1 MAKASMQAGWEKVGP
16 DKNGILRVTTGYSP
30 RVLQAV
36 LHRELKRFNVIVCH
50 RRFGKTVFCINEMV
64 DKALYCNLKNPQ
76 YAYIAP
82 TYGQAKRV
90 AWDILKDAVKN
101 IPGAVANEAELR
113 VDIPRPDKGDRI
125 RFMLLGAENPGSI
138 RGIYLDG
145 VIMDEMGEMDPI
157 VWSQVVRPA
166 LSDRLGWAVFIGT
179 PKGQNG
185 FYDLY
190 QTALSHPDWYAK
202 MYKASE
208 TGIIPLGEL
217 EAAKAI
223 MSPEEYDQEYECS
236 FSAALVGAYYGK
248 YMAEAEADGRICD
261 VPHDPAVPVDTFWDL
276 GVDDTTVVWFGQRV
290 GKRLQWIDYIE
301 MSGEGLDYYVKEL
314 QKKKYL
320 YGEHYLPHDAEAREL
335 GTGKTRTETLTSLGL
350 KNINIVPRQSVE
362 DGINASR
369 MIIPKSWFD
378 KTKCKRGIEA
388 LKSYERKWDSKNKIY
403 QQRPLHNWASH
414 GADAF
419 RTAAMGLD
427 DRRPTKQQLK
437 SYPRRA
443 DTNYDIFGG

>member
-1 MAKASMQAGWEKVGP
+1 MSGVLEVS
-16 DKNGILRVTTGYSP
+16 TGYTP
-30 RVLQAV
+30 RPLQDL
-36 LHRELKRFNVIVCH
+36 LHQALKRFNVLVMH
-50 RRFGKTVFCINEMV
+50 RRFGKTVFSINETV
-64 DKALYCNLKNPQ
+64 DQGLRCLNKSPQ

-113 VDIPRPDKGDRI
+113 VDIPRPDRGDRI

-145 VIMDEMGEMDPI
+145 VILDEMGEMDPI
-157 VWSQVVRPA
+157 VWTQVVRPA
-166 LSDRLGWAVFIGT
+166 LSDRLGWAIFIGT

-190 QTALSHPDWYAK
+190 VQAQQNPDWFHR

-208 TGIIPLGEL
+208 TGIIPIGEL

-223 MSPEEYDQEYECS
+223 MSPEEYEQEYECS

-248 YMAEAEADGRICD
+248 YMTDAEKEGRICD
-261 VPHDPAVPVDTFWDL
+261 VPHDPAVVVDTFWDL
-276 GVDDTTVVWFGQRV
+276 GVDDTTVIWFGQRV
-290 GKRLQWIDYIE
+290 GKNRHWIDFYE
-301 MSGEGLDYYVKEL
+301 MSGEGLPHYVKIL
-314 QKKKYL
+314 NSDHRSKYN
-320 YGEHYLPHDAEAREL
+320 YGSHYLPHDAEAREL
-335 GTGKTRTETLTSLGL
+335 GTGKTRVETFKSLGL
-350 KNINIVPRQSVE
+350 KRIEIVPRQSVE

-369 MIIPKSWFD
+369 MLIPRSYFD
-378 KTKCKRGIEA
+378 KSKCHRGIEA

-403 QQRPLHNWASH
+403 QQKPLHNWASH
-414 GADAF
+414 AADGF

-427 DRRPTKQQLK
+427 E
-437 SYPRRA
+437 RRA
-443 DTNYDIFGG
+443 DEQTIKRYPRQTGTYDIWGR

>member
-1 MAKASMQAGWEKVGP
+1 MSKMLASNGWEKVGP
-16 DKNGILRVTTGYSP
+16 DKNGVLRVSTGYAP

-64 DKALYCNLKNPQ
+64 DRALSQDRKNPQ

-90 AWDILKDAVKN
+90 AWDILKDAVKA
-101 IPGAVANEAELR
+101 IPGAIANEAELR
-113 VDIPRPDKGDRI
+113 VDIPRPDRGDRI

-145 VIMDEMGEMDPI
+145 VVMDEMGEMDPI

-190 QTALSHPDWYAK
+190 QLAITNPDWYSR

-208 TGIIPLGEL
+208 TGIIPIGEL

-248 YMAEAEADGRICD
+248 YMAEAEQDGRITD
-261 VPHDPAVPVDTFWDL
+261 VPYDRAVPVSTFWDL
-276 GVDDTTVVWFGQRV
+276 GVDDTTVVWFGQLI
-290 GKRLQWIDYIE
+290 GKRVQWIDYLE
-301 MSGEGLDYYVKEL
+301 MSGEGLDYYVREL
-314 QKKKYL
+314 NKKNYL

-335 GTGKTRTETLTSLGL
+335 GTGKTRVETFQSLGM
-350 KNINIVPRQSVE
+350 KNIQVVPRQAIE

-369 MIIPKSWFD
+369 MLIPKSWFD
-378 KTKCKRGIEA
+378 RTKCKRGIES

-427 DRRPTKQQLK
+427 DRRPSKETMKR
-437 SYPRRA
+437 YPRKA

>member
-1 MAKASMQAGWEKVGP
+1 MAGVVEIS
-16 DKNGILRVTTGYSP
+16 TGYTP
-30 RVLQAV
+30 RPLQDV
-36 LHRELKRFNVIVCH
+36 LHQALKRFNVLVMH
-50 RRFGKTVFCINEMV
+50 RRFGKTVFSINETI
-64 DKALYCNLKNPQ
+64 DKAIRCTIKNPQ

-90 AWDILKDAVKN
+90 AWDILKDAVRK
-101 IPGAVANEAELR
+101 IPGCTINEAELR
-113 VDIPRPDKGDRI
+113 VDIARPDRQDRI

-145 VIMDEMGEMDPI
+145 VIMDEMGEMDPV
-157 VWSQVVRPA
+157 VWTQVVRPA
-166 LSDRLGWAVFIGT
+166 LSDRLGWAIFIGT

-190 QTALSHPDWYAK
+190 KQAQANPDWYHK

-208 TGIIPLGEL
+208 TNIIPIGEL
-217 EAAKAI
+217 EAARAI

-248 YMAEAEADGRICD
+248 YLTDLEKNGRITS
-261 VPHDPAVPVDTFWDL
+261 VPHDPAVLVHTFWDL
-276 GVDDTTVVWFGQRV
+276 GVDDTTVIWFGQRV
-290 GKRLQWIDYIE
+290 GKQWQFIDYVE

-314 QKKKYL
+314 TKDHREKYN
-320 YGEHYLPHDAEAREL
+320 YGTHYLPHDAEAREL
-335 GTGKTRTETLTSLGL
+335 GTGKTRVETFRTLGI
-350 KNINIVPRQSVE
+350 KSIEVVPRQGIE
-362 DGINASR
+362 DGINAVR
-369 MIIPKSWFD
+369 MLLPKCWFD
-378 KTKCKRGIEA
+378 AHKCHRGVEA

-403 QQRPLHNWASH
+403 QQKPLHNWASH

-427 DRRPTKQQLK
+427 DRRPDKETIRQ
-437 SYPRRA
+437 YPRRA
-443 DTNYDIFGG
+443 NTEYDIWRQ